1 MFMVKESEHGETSAR
16 GRLILV
22 LGGARSGK
30 STFAEELVM
39 AKGGRVV
46 YIATSQA
53 LDEEMEQRIRL
64 HRERRPESWRT
75 IEETHWVADRLADL
89 EADVVLLD
97 CLTLLVSNLLLDEE
111 YAAQE
116 DKTQAILAEIT
127 KLAEIARASQAD
139 VIVVSNEVGQGL
151 VPSYP
156 LGRLYRDV
164 AGWANQIIAKQ
175 ADEVYLVIAGIPV
188 ELQELGR
195 KVRAGMKE
203 DNRNDS

>member
-1 MFMVKESEHGETSAR
+1 MVKESTPGEATAR

-30 STFAEELVM
+30 STFAEELVKS
-39 AKGGRVV
+39 KGGRVV

-64 HRERRPESWRT
+64 HRERRPENWRT
-75 IEETHWVADRLADL
+75 IEESLWVADKLADL

-111 YAAQE
+111 FAVEE
-116 DKTQAILAEIT
+116 DKSQAILAEIT
-127 KLAEIARASQAD
+127 KLAQVARASQAD

-151 VPSYP
+151 VPTYP

-164 AGWANQIIAKQ
+164 AGWANQIIARQ
-175 ADEVYLVIAGIPV
+175 ADEVYMVIAGIPV

-195 KVRAGMKE
+195 KVKE
-203 DNRNDS
+203 GLREDKRNDS